1 MICDPKT
8 FATTQARAALAG
20 ITLSALQNDTGRTVF
35 IASRWALTRE
45 FPDLKAVCAWLEEF
59 ADHPEMVT

>member
-1 MICDPKT
+1 MISDPKA

-20 ITLSALQNDTGRTVF
+20 ITLSALQNDSGRTVF

-45 FPDLKAVCAWLEEF
+45 FADLKALSAWLGEF